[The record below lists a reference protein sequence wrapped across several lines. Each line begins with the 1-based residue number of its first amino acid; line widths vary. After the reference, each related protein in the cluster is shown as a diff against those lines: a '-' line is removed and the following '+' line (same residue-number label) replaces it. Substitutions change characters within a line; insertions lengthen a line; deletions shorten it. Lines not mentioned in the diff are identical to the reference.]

1 MTKELFIQAI
11 IKIICGIILM
21 GALLFIPAGTLG
33 YMNGWLFMGVLFIPM
48 FVAGVIMMFKS
59 PDLLKRRLNSKEQ
72 EGQQKLVILAS
83 AVMFIAAF
91 VVAGLNY
98 RFSWIVMPKWSVYLG
113 TAVFLLGYLMYA
125 EVIRENEF
133 LSRTIEV
140 QDNQRVVDTG
150 MYGIVRHPMYTST
163 FLLFGAMPWILGSPI
178 SFVIELVYVPIIIA
192 RIHNEE
198 KVLKEGLPGYEDY
211 CKKITYRLIPFV
223 Y

>member
-1 MTKELFIQAI
+1 MTKELFVQAI
-11 IKIICGIILM
+11 TKIVFGIILM
-21 GALLFIPAGTLG
+21 GILLFIPAGTLG

-48 FVAGVIMMFKS
+48 FVAGVIMMFKN
-59 PDLLKRRLNSKEQ
+59 PELLKRRLNAKEQ
-72 EGQQKLVILAS
+72 EGQQKMVILAS
-83 AVMFIAAF
+83 ALMFIAVF
-91 VVAGLNY
+91 VAAGLNY
-98 RFSWIVMPKWSVYLG
+98 RFSWIVMPKWSVYLAI
-113 TAVFLLGYLMYA
+113 AVFLLGYLMYA
-125 EVIRENEF
+125 EVIKENEF

-178 SFVIELVYVPIIIA
+178 SFLIELVYVPIIIA

-198 KVLKEGLPGYEDY
+198 KVLKEGLPGYEEY
-211 CKKITYRLIPFV
+211 CKKIKYRLIPFV